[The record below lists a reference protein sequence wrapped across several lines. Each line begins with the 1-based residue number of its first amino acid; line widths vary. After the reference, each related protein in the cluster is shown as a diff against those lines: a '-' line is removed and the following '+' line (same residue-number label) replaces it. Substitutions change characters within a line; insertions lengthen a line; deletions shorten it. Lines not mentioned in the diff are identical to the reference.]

1 MKTKRYFI
9 LMNTERATFEA
20 RCNSLKI
27 AEWLMNL
34 RFWKYAKIHDIQ
46 DEHKCIAFVNRK

>member
-1 MKTKRYFI
+1 METKRYFI
-9 LMNTERATFEA
+9 LMNTERVTFQA

-34 RFWKYAKIHDIQ
+34 KFWKYAKIHDMQ